1 MKRVIILFISLSLYS
16 VSHVSAADRLRI
28 AYSSISAAYTG
39 IWVAQDAGLFAQ
51 EGLDSQ
57 IIFIGS
63 ATQLAQVLVAG
74 DVDIASLGGGPV
86 MAASLSGADLKVIGN
101 NVNKLIFS
109 IHAKPEI
116 KSLEDLRGKRIAVS
130 RFGSS
135 ADIAAR
141 TALRKYK
148 MDPAKDVNLMQLGTM
163 SNMFG
168 ALKSG
173 AVEASVVSPPTQ
185 FMSEKLGFKEIVNI
199 TEMDLA
205 YPNPSMAV
213 PGDLIRKKPDLID
226 RFMRAY
232 VRGMHRAK
240 TNRESTIKTL
250 AKYTTITDTVILSKA
265 YDFYMDKI
273 LERAP
278 YINMQGMQNALDDVA
293 RTVPPARTAKPEQ
306 FVDLRFLERLEK
318 SGLLKE
324 LYKDK

>member
-1 MKRVIILFISLSLYS
+1 MKRMPLVATAFLFLFLSS
-16 VSHVSAADRLRI
+16 ASAAERLRV

-39 IWVAQDAGLFAQ
+39 IWVAQDAGFFTK

-109 IHAKPEI
+109 IHAKPEV
-116 KSLEDLRGKRIAVS
+116 KSIEELRGKRIAVS

-185 FMSEKLGFKEIVNI
+185 FLSEKMGFKEIVNI

-205 YPNPSMAV
+205 YPNPSLAV
-213 PGDLIRKKPDLID
+213 SSGFIGKKPDLID

-240 TNRESTIKTL
+240 TDREGTIRTL
-250 AKYTTITDTVILSKA
+250 AKYTTITDAAILSKA
-265 YDFYMDKI
+265 YDFYMSKV
-273 LERAP
+273 LEPAP

-293 RTVPPARTAKPEQ
+293 RTVPAAKNAKPAQ
-306 FVDLRFLERLEK
+306 FVDLRFLDRLEK

-324 LYKDK
+324 LYK

>member
-1 MKRVIILFISLSLYS
+1 MKRMLSLVLLLVLLS
-16 VSHVSAADRLRI
+16 APLTHAADRLRI

-39 IWVAQDAGLFAQ
+39 IWVARDAGHLAK
-51 EGLDSQ
+51 EGLEDQ
-57 IIFIGS
+57 IIFIPS

-109 IHAKPEI
+109 IHAKPDV
-116 KSLEDLRGKRIAVS
+116 KSLEELRGKRIAVS

-135 ADIAAR
+135 TDIAAR
-141 TALRKYK
+141 TALRKFNL
-148 MDPAKDVNLMQLGTM
+148 DPAKDVQLMQLGTM
-163 SNMFG
+163 SNIFG

-185 FMSEKLGFKEIVNI
+185 FLSEKMGFKEIVNI
-199 TEMDLA
+199 TDMDLA

-213 PGDLIRKKPDLID
+213 RGELIRSKPDLID

-232 VRGMHRAK
+232 VRGVHRARVD
-240 TNRESTIKTL
+240 REGTIKTL
-250 AKYTTITDTVILSKA
+250 AKYTTITDTAILQRA
-265 YDFYMDKI
+265 YDFYMAKI
-273 LERAP
+273 IERAP

-293 RTVPPARTAKPEQ
+293 RSVPAAKSAKPEQ
-306 FVDLRFLERLEK
+306 FVDLRFLDRIEK
-318 SGLLKE
+318 SGILKE
-324 LYKDK
+324 LYK

>member
-1 MKRVIILFISLSLYS
+1 MQQLFHSLALLFIAALCVPSY
-16 VSHVSAADRLRI
+16 AADRVRV

-39 IWVAQDAGLFAQ
+39 IWVAREAGFFAK
-51 EGLDSQ
+51 EGLEDQ
-57 IIFIGS
+57 IIFIPS

-109 IHAKPEI
+109 IHAKPEV

-141 TALRKYK
+141 AALRKLN

-163 SNMFG
+163 ANMFG

-173 AVEASVVSPPTQ
+173 GVEASVVSPPTQ
-185 FMSEKLGFKEIVNI
+185 FLSEKMGFKEIFSI
-199 TEMDLA
+199 TDMDLA

-232 VRGMHRAK
+232 VRAMQRARMDK
-240 TNRESTIKTL
+240 DGTIKTL
-250 AKYTTITDTVILSKA
+250 AKYTTITDAEILNRA
-265 YDFYMDKI
+265 YDFYMSKV

-293 RTVPPARTAKPEQ
+293 RTVPAAKNAKPEQ
-306 FVDLRFLERLEK
+306 FVDLRFLDRIEK

-324 LYKDK
+324 LYK

>member
-1 MKRVIILFISLSLYS
+1 MKRFTTVVFSILFWSS
-16 VSHVSAADRLRI
+16 VTDAADRVRI

-39 IWVAQDAGLFAQ
+39 IWVARDAGFFAK
-51 EGLDSQ
+51 EGLEDQ
-57 IIFIGS
+57 IIFIPS

-86 MAASLSGADLKVIGN
+86 MAASLSGANLKVIGN

-109 IHAKPEI
+109 IHAKAEV

-141 TALRKYK
+141 TALRKFN
-148 MDPAKDVNLMQLGTM
+148 MDPTKDVNLLQLGTM

-185 FMSEKLGFKEIVNI
+185 FLSEKMGFKEIVSI
-199 TEMDLA
+199 TEMELA

-213 PGDLIRKKPDLID
+213 RGELIRTKPELID

-232 VRGMHRAK
+232 VRGMQRAR
-240 TNRESTIKTL
+240 TDRERTIKTL
-250 AKYTTITDTVILSKA
+250 AKYTTITDVAILDRT
-265 YDFYMDKI
+265 YDFYLNKV

-293 RTVPPARTAKPEQ
+293 RTVPAAKNAKPEQ

-318 SGLLKE
+318 SELLKE
-324 LYKDK
+324 LYK

>member
-1 MKRVIILFISLSLYS
+1 MKRLTLIASLLVIFG
-16 VSHVSAADRLRI
+16 VSPAQSADRVRI
-28 AYSSISAAYTG
+28 AYSSISAAYLG
-39 IWVAQDAGLFAQ
+39 IWVAHDGGFFAN
-51 EGLDSQ
+51 EGLEDQ
-57 IIFIGS
+57 IIFIPS

-109 IHAKPEI
+109 IHAKPEV
-116 KSLEDLRGKRIAVS
+116 KSLEELRGKRIAVS

-135 ADIAAR
+135 SDIAAR
-141 TALRKYK
+141 AALRKVK
-148 MDPAKDVNLMQLGTM
+148 LDPAKDVNLMQLGTM
-163 SNMFG
+163 ANMFG

-173 AVEASVVSPPTQ
+173 GVDASVVSPPTQ
-185 FMSEKLGFKEIVNI
+185 FLSEKLGFKEIFSV
-199 TEMDLA
+199 TEMNLA

-213 PGDLIRKKPDLID
+213 PGELIRKKPEMID

-232 VRGMHRAK
+232 VRAMQRA
-240 TNRESTIKTL
+240 RSDRQSAIKTL
-250 AKYTTITDTVILSKA
+250 AKYTTITDTDILNRA
-265 YDFYMDKI
+265 YDFYITKV

-293 RTVPPARTAKPEQ
+293 RTVPAAKNAKPEQ
-306 FVDLRFLERLEK
+306 FVDLRFLEKIEK

-324 LYKDK
+324 LYK

>member
-1 MKRVIILFISLSLYS
+1 MIAAFLSALLLISFSQS
-16 VSHVSAADRLRI
+16 FAADRLRI

-39 IWVAQDAGLFAQ
+39 IWVAQDAGYFIR

-109 IHAKPEI
+109 LHVKPEI
-116 KSLEDLRGKRIAVS
+116 KSIEELRGKRIAVS

-135 ADIAAR
+135 SDVAAR
-141 TALRKYK
+141 TALRKYNL
-148 MDPAKDVNLMQLGTM
+148 DPSKDVNLMQLGTM

-173 AVEASVVSPPTQ
+173 AVEASMVSPPTQ
-185 FMSEKLGFKEIVNI
+185 FMSEKLGFKEVLSV
-199 TEMDLA
+199 TEMNLA
-205 YPNPSMAV
+205 YPNPAMAV
-213 PGDLIRKKPDLID
+213 SGELIRKKPDLID

-240 TNRESTIKTL
+240 IDRQSTIKTL
-250 AKYTTITDTVILSKA
+250 AKYTTITDTAILNRA
-265 YDFYMDKI
+265 YDFYMGKI

-278 YINMQGMQNALDDVA
+278 YIDMHGMQNALDDVA
-293 RTVPPARTAKPEQ
+293 RTVPAAKSAKPEQ
-306 FVDLRFLERLEK
+306 FVDLRFLERIEK

-324 LYKDK
+324 LYK

>member
-1 MKRVIILFISLSLYS
+1 MKCIRLLAMLLSVLCAAPGL
-16 VSHVSAADRLRI
+16 AADRLRI
-28 AYSSISAAYTG
+28 AYSSISAAYAG
-39 IWVAQDAGLFAQ
+39 IWVARDAGFFAK
-51 EGLDSQ
+51 EGLEDQ
-57 IIFIGS
+57 IIFIPS

-86 MAASLSGADLKVIGN
+86 MAASLSGADLKVVGN

-109 IHAKPEI
+109 IHTKPEV
-116 KSLEDLRGKRIAVS
+116 KTLEELRGKRIAVS

-135 ADIAAR
+135 ADVAAR
-141 TALRKYK
+141 AALRKHN
-148 MDPAKDVNLMQLGTM
+148 MDPAKDVTLMQLGTM

-185 FMSEKLGFKEIVNI
+185 FLSEKMGFKEIVSI

-213 PGDLIRKKPDLID
+213 SGELIRKKPDLID

-232 VRGMHRAK
+232 VRAMQRAR
-240 TNRESTIKTL
+240 NDRDGTIKTL
-250 AKYTTITDTVILSKA
+250 AKYTTVSDSVILNRT
-265 YDFYMDKI
+265 YDFYMNKV

-293 RTVPPARTAKPEQ
+293 RTVPAAKTAKPEQ
-306 FVDLRFLERLEK
+306 FVDLRFLERIEK

-324 LYKDK
+324 LYR

>member
-1 MKRVIILFISLSLYS
+1 LCSPWCESAVI
-16 VSHVSAADRLRI
+16 AADRLRI

-39 IWVAQDAGLFAQ
+39 IWVAQDAGFLAK

-116 KSLEDLRGKRIAVS
+116 KSLEELRGKRIAVS

-141 TALRKYK
+141 TALRKYN

-185 FMSEKLGFKEIVNI
+185 FLSEKLGFKEIVNI

-213 PGDLIRKKPDLID
+213 SGDFIRKKPDLID

-240 TNRESTIKTL
+240 SDRESTIKTL
-250 AKYTTITDTVILSKA
+250 AKYTTITDALILSRA
-265 YDFYMDKI
+265 YDFYMGKI

-293 RTVPPARTAKPEQ
+293 RTVPAAKSAKPEQ
-306 FVDLRFLERLEK
+306 FVDLRFLDRLEK

-324 LYKDK
+324 LYK

>member
-1 MKRVIILFISLSLYS
+1 MKRAIFLAGIFIWLCASTAL
-16 VSHVSAADRLRI
+16 AADRLRI
-28 AYSSISAAYTG
+28 AYSSISGAYAG
-39 IWVAQDAGLFAQ
+39 IWVARDAGFFAK
-51 EGLDSQ
+51 ENLDEQ
-57 IIFIGS
+57 IIFIPS

-116 KSLEDLRGKRIAVS
+116 KGLEELRGKRIAVS
-130 RFGSS
+130 RFGSA

-141 TALRKYK
+141 TALRKFN
-148 MDPAKDVNLMQLGTM
+148 MDPNKDVILLQLGTM

-185 FMSEKLGFKEIVNI
+185 FLSEKMGFKEIVSI
-199 TEMDLA
+199 TDMDLA

-213 PGDLIRKKPDLID
+213 PGELIRKKADVID

-232 VRGMHRAK
+232 VRGMHRA
-240 TNRESTIKTL
+240 RIDRDGTIRTL
-250 AKYTTITDTVILSKA
+250 AKYTTVTDPVILNRT
-265 YDFYMDKI
+265 YDFYMSKV

-278 YINMQGMQNALDDVA
+278 YINMHGMQNALDDVA
-293 RTVPPARTAKPEQ
+293 RTVPAAKNAKPEQ
-306 FVDLRFLERLEK
+306 FVDLRFLERIDK

-324 LYKDK
+324 LYK

>member
-1 MKRVIILFISLSLYS
+1 MKRVLTLALSLWMLS
-16 VSHVSAADRLRI
+16 ASAALAADRLRI

-39 IWVAQDAGLFAQ
+39 IWVAHDAGFFTK
-51 EGLDSQ
+51 EGLDNQ

-109 IHAKPEI
+109 IHARPEI

-135 ADIAAR
+135 ADVAAR
-141 TALRKYK
+141 AALRKFK

-185 FMSEKLGFKEIVNI
+185 FMSEKMGFRELVNI
-199 TEMDLA
+199 TDMDLA

-213 PGDLIRKKPDLID
+213 SGDLIRKRPDLID

-240 TNRESTIKTL
+240 VDRESTIRTL
-250 AKYTTITDTVILSKA
+250 AKYTTITDAAILNRA

-293 RTVPPARTAKPEQ
+293 RTVPAAKSARPEQ
-306 FVDLRFLERLEK
+306 FVDLRFLDRLEK

-324 LYKDK
+324 IYR

>member
-1 MKRVIILFISLSLYS
+1 LCAAPGL
-16 VSHVSAADRLRI
+16 AADRLRI
-28 AYSSISAAYTG
+28 AYSSISAAYAG
-39 IWVAQDAGLFAQ
+39 IWVARDAGFFAK
-51 EGLDSQ
+51 EGLEDQ
-57 IIFIGS
+57 IIFIPS

-109 IHAKPEI
+109 IHTKPEV
-116 KSLEDLRGKRIAVS
+116 KTLEELRGKRIAVS

-135 ADIAAR
+135 ADVAAR
-141 TALRKYK
+141 AALRKHN
-148 MDPAKDVNLMQLGTM
+148 MDPAKDVTLMQLGTM

-185 FMSEKLGFKEIVNI
+185 FLSEKMGFKEIVSI

-213 PGDLIRKKPDLID
+213 SGELIRKKPDLID

-232 VRGMHRAK
+232 VRAMQRAR
-240 TNRESTIKTL
+240 NDRDGTIKTL
-250 AKYTTITDTVILSKA
+250 AKYTTVSDSVILNRT
-265 YDFYMDKI
+265 YDFYMNKV

-293 RTVPPARTAKPEQ
+293 RTVPAAKTAKPEQ
-306 FVDLRFLERLEK
+306 FVDLRFLERIEK

-324 LYKDK
+324 LYR

>member
-1 MKRVIILFISLSLYS
+1 MKSRSIIASWLLLLITSLAQSAERV
-16 VSHVSAADRLRI
+16 RI

-39 IWVAQDAGLFAQ
+39 IWVARDAGLFAK
-51 EGLDSQ
+51 EGLEDQ
-57 IIFIGS
+57 IIFIPS

-86 MAASLSGADLKVIGN
+86 MAASLSGAELKVIGN

-109 IHAKPEI
+109 IHAKAEV

-141 TALRKYK
+141 TALRKFN
-148 MDPAKDVNLMQLGTM
+148 MDPTKDVNLMQLGTM

-185 FMSEKLGFKEIVNI
+185 FLSEKMGFKEIVSI

-213 PGDLIRKKPDLID
+213 RSELIRAKPELID

-232 VRGMHRAK
+232 ARGMQRARAD
-240 TNRESTIKTL
+240 REGTIKSL
-250 AKYTTITDTVILSKA
+250 AKYTTITDAAILNRS
-265 YDFYMDKI
+265 YDFYMGKV

-293 RTVPPARTAKPEQ
+293 RTVPAAKNAKPEQ
-306 FVDLRFLERLEK
+306 FVDLRFLDRLEK

-324 LYKDK
+324 LYK

>member
-1 MKRVIILFISLSLYS
+1 MRVVGVLAMFLVS
-16 VSHVSAADRLRI
+16 VSFSASFAADRLRI

-39 IWVAQDAGLFAQ
+39 IWVAQDAGFFAK

-57 IIFIGS
+57 VIFIGS

-109 IHAKPEI
+109 LHARPEI
-116 KSLEDLRGKRIAVS
+116 KSIEELRGKRIAVS

-135 ADIAAR
+135 SDVAAR
-141 TALRKYK
+141 HALRKHNL
-148 MDPAKDVNLMQLGTM
+148 DPLKDITLMQLGTM

-173 AVEASVVSPPTQ
+173 AVEASMVSPPTQ
-185 FMSEKLGFKEIVNI
+185 FLSEKMGFKEILSV
-199 TEMDLA
+199 TDMDLA
-205 YPNPSMAV
+205 YPNPAMAV
-213 PGDLIRKKPDLID
+213 SGDLIRRRPDIID

-232 VRGMHRAK
+232 VRAIHRA
-240 TNRESTIKTL
+240 RIDRDSTIKTL
-250 AKYTTITDTVILSKA
+250 AKYTTVTDSALLARS
-265 YDFYMDKI
+265 YDFYMTKV

-293 RTVPPARTAKPEQ
+293 RTVPAAKNAKPEQ
-306 FVDLRFLERLEK
+306 FVDLRFLDRMEK

-324 LYKDK
+324 LYK

>member
-1 MKRVIILFISLSLYS
+1 MKRALLLALSLSCLCAAPAL
-16 VSHVSAADRLRI
+16 AADRLRI

-39 IWVAQDAGLFAQ
+39 IWVAHDAGFFAR
-51 EGLDSQ
+51 EGLEDQ
-57 IIFIGS
+57 IIFIPS

-109 IHAKPEI
+109 IHSKPEV
-116 KSLEDLRGKRIAVS
+116 KTLEELRGKRIAVS

-135 ADIAAR
+135 SDVAAR
-141 TALRKYK
+141 AALRKHH
-148 MDPAKDVNLMQLGTM
+148 MDPAKDVILLQLGTM

-185 FMSEKLGFKEIVNI
+185 FLSEKLGFKEIVSI
-199 TEMDLA
+199 TDMNLA

-213 PGDLIRKKPDLID
+213 SGEFIRKKPDLID

-232 VRGMHRAK
+232 VRAMYRARTDK
-240 TNRESTIKTL
+240 AGTIKTL
-250 AKYTTITDTVILSKA
+250 AKYTTVADPAILDRA
-265 YDFYMDKI
+265 YDFYMSTV

-278 YINMQGMQNALDDVA
+278 YINLEGMQNALNDVA
-293 RTVPPARTAKPEQ
+293 RTVPAAKTAKPEQ
-306 FVDLRFLERLEK
+306 FVDLRFLDRIEK

-324 LYKDK
+324 LYK

>member
-1 MKRVIILFISLSLYS
+1 MFSSLAQS
-16 VSHVSAADRLRI
+16 ADRLRI
-28 AYSSISAAYTG
+28 AYSSISAAYLG
-39 IWVAQDAGLFAQ
+39 IWSARDAGFFAK
-51 EGLDSQ
+51 EGLDDQ
-57 IIFIGS
+57 IIFIPS
-63 ATQLAQVLVAG
+63 ATQLAQVLVAA

-109 IHAKPEI
+109 IHAKSDV

-141 TALRKYK
+141 TALRKFN
-148 MDPAKDVNLMQLGTM
+148 MDPTKDVNLLQLGTM

-185 FMSEKLGFKEIVNI
+185 FLSEKMGFKEIVSI

-213 PGDLIRKKPDLID
+213 RGDLIRAKPELID

-232 VRGMHRAK
+232 VRGIHRAR
-240 TNRESTIKTL
+240 TDREGTIKTL
-250 AKYTTITDTVILSKA
+250 GKYTTITDTAILNRA
-265 YDFYMDKI
+265 YDFYMTKV

-293 RTVPPARTAKPEQ
+293 RSVTAAKNAKPEQ
-306 FVDLRFLERLEK
+306 FVDLRFLDRLEK

-324 LYKDK
+324 LYK